1 MLPDEKAS
9 SSIEKIRLSHEQTV
23 ERALGIIWCIENDT
37 LGFHVTLKDVPLTR
51 RGILSSI
58 SSICDPLG
66 IASPFLL
73 KGKLILQQIV
83 AEKKDWDE
91 QLSEVQISNWGKWRE
106 GIKGLIKIQR
116 CYKES
121 KHDILESSLHSF
133 SDASEVGYGTC
144 TYLRQV
150 DVNGNV
156 SVALIMGRSRVAP
169 LKIVTIPRL
178 ELMAADL
185 STRFAGVVKEVLN
198 MKNHDSYFYADS
210 KIVIGYIYNERLRF
224 RTFVT
229 NRVHNIRST
238 TIPRDWQYVSSSE
251 NPADVATRDINMN
264 EQGRL
269 KLWLYGPDELKKRFL
284 EENVFEHIAVDA
296 NDPEIRKVK
305 VLVTQTL
312 SQFEDPL
319 EDLYERLSSWSKI
332 KRGVA
337 VVVHVCQKRPMTKMQ
352 VEDVQRAGT
361 IILMN
366 QQKRFLADEIKG
378 CKKKVSGSKSTRM
391 DLDPFID
398 HDGLLKVGGRL
409 NKAALDVPHNPYLL
423 TKESI
428 VSRRIVEHIHRTI
441 QHEGEQLSE
450 VRSAGCWIIGIN
462 AIVRKL
468 IFNCVRCKF
477 LRGFLCQQKMA
488 NLPKSRLVPEGPF
501 TICGL
506 DKFCPFTVKDR
517 RKEMKRYVVLFT
529 CMSSRAVHLE
539 STREMTTDSFLNA
552 LRRFIC
558 RRGPVRS
565 ITSDNGSNFIDAQ
578 AELKQCFTEMDHGKI
593 KKMLLEKNC
602 DWITWAQSSSC

>member
-1 MLPDEKAS
+1 M
-9 SSIEKIRLSHEQTV
+9 
-23 ERALGIIWCIENDT
+23 
-37 LGFHVTLKDVPLTR
+37 
-51 RGILSSI
+51 
-58 SSICDPLG
+58 
-66 IASPFLL
+66 
-73 KGKLILQQIV
+73 QQIV

-91 QLSEVQISNWGKWRE
+91 QLSEVQISNWERWRE
-106 GIKGLIKIQR
+106 GIKGLGELKIQR

-121 KHDILESSLHSF
+121 KHEILESSVHSF

-156 SVALIMGRSRVAP
+156 SVALVMGRSRVAP
-169 LKIVTIPRL
+169 LKIITIPCL
-178 ELMAADL
+178 EVMAADL
-185 STRFAGVVKEVLN
+185 STRFAGVVKEELD
-198 MKNHDSYFYADS
+198 MKNHDSYFYTDS
-210 KIVIGYIYNERLRF
+210 KIVLGYIYNERSRF
-224 RTFVT
+224 RTFVA

-251 NPADVATRDINMN
+251 NPADVATRGINMN
-264 EQGRL
+264 NQGRL

-312 SQFEDPL
+312 NQFEDPL

-332 KRGVA
+332 KRVVA
-337 VVVHVCQKRPMTKMQ
+337 IVVHVCKKRHWSMTKMQ
-352 VEDVQRAGT
+352 VEDVQRAEK
-361 IILMN
+361 IILMK

-378 CKKKVSGSKSTRM
+378 CKKKISGFKSTLR

-409 NKAALDVPHNPYLL
+409 NKAALDVHHNPYLL
-423 TKESI
+423 PKESI

-441 QHEGEQLSE
+441 QHEGRTSTLSE
-450 VRSAGCWIIGIN
+450 VRSAGYWIIGIN

-506 DKFCPFTVKDR
+506 DMFGPFTVKDR

-529 CMSSRAVHLE
+529 CISSRA
-539 STREMTTDSFLNA
+539 
-552 LRRFIC
+552 
-558 RRGPVRS
+558 P
-565 ITSDNGSNFIDAQ
+565 
-578 AELKQCFTEMDHGKI
+578 
-593 KKMLLEKNC
+593 
-602 DWITWAQSSSC
+602 